1 MEYLSKKFELTLHDP
16 KKQNNFTV
24 YKLLYKGW
32 CPVGRC
38 VKTRSQFVL
47 IIGYFVAYVNNFLG
61 VISLTT
67 SQGEVI
73 DDSTIWSWIVG
84 SIQQPIRYE
93 TFC

>member
-1 MEYLSKKFELTLHDP
+1 MEYLSKKFELTLNDP

-67 SQGEVI
+67 SRGEVI

-84 SIQQPIRYE
+84 SIQNPIKNYSY
-93 TFC
+93 